1 MIPLSIQDFALT
13 TKKLKDQYD
22 AISSVPTSETTPIPT
37 LESLMSY
44 PVVSKTVN
52 PDTSKTILSL
62 LKIFALIFI
71 FSIILWFVALF
82 LLFKYWKI
90 IPAWAGLLGTIFL
103 FRPEVPLGPI
113 WTILLVLVLK

>member
-22 AISSVPTSETTPIPT
+22 AISSTPTSETTPIPT
-37 LESLMSY
+37 LESLMSF
-44 PVVSKTVN
+44 PTVSKTVN

-82 LLFKYWKI
+82 LLFKNWKS

-113 WTILLVLVLK
+113 WTILLVLAFK